1 MPKMAIDFQAIQ
13 EAEARLRQLVTD
25 HPELTDPSRQMALAD
40 WLSGLDGEEPAKKK
54 GGRPRL
60 YHSDAE
66 RPVHLSVKLPPD
78 LARRLEKYAWQH
90 RRSLSEL
97 VREGIEMRLAAQ
109 PDPRWQTA
117 QEQEAYYDNTV
128 LQKLATPTHFLDDS
142 IPFDDDHLS
151 VSAPATS
158 AVSDISHDNNTV
170 LQGETSVQETAP
182 TFDAEVFY
190 LGDLCPDAPE
200 RHQYGTS
207 GKSVRSRDDNVCR
220 GCAIAAKQ
228 ALQRTRASTTGRKR
242 QARRQATAP

>member
-1 MPKMAIDFQAIQ
+1 MWCTSTAILGMVALLPKRTKHM
-13 EAEARLRQLVTD
+13 
-25 HPELTDPSRQMALAD
+25 
-40 WLSGLDGEEPAKKK
+40 AKK
-54 GGRPRL
+54 GRPFI
-60 YHSDAE
+60 YQSDEE
-66 RPVHLSVKLPPD
+66 RPVTISLRLAHD
-78 LARRLEKYAWQH
+78 LYDRLERYAQRH
-90 RRSLSEL
+90 RQSVSAL
-97 VREGIEMRLAAQ
+97 VRDGIEMRLAAQ

-142 IPFDDDHLS
+142 MPFDDDHLS

-242 QARRQATAP
+242 QGRRQAPAL